1 MKPINW
7 IDTPFFSEKRT
18 VLTQNELMIPGLRTL
33 GKHDILS
40 AISPLPPH
48 IHQNCFELT
57 YISNGTISFF
67 TNDSEYKISGGDVFL
82 SYPDEIHSTNHVPLS
97 VGSVF
102 WFQLDIS
109 DPNHFLYLHP
119 EWAKSLMEDL
129 KSINA
134 HVVKTDK
141 KQMEQLIQQILSL
154 SHYQER
160 KFELC
165 AYLVCFL
172 HKVIAFSKET
182 RFQLTPDIGKAVDY
196 ILEHLTESISL
207 DYLASLCL
215 LSTSQFKQKFK
226 NQIGVSPRE
235 FINFR
240 KIELAKSYLENG
252 KSVTETA
259 MELSFNS
266 SSYFCSVFKRY
277 TSYTPKEYLKAA
289 ARRRT

>member
-1 MKPINW
+1 MKPMNW
-7 IDTPFFSEKRT
+7 IDAPFFSKKRT

-33 GKHDILS
+33 GQHDIIS

-48 IHQNCFELT
+48 IHKNCFEIT

-67 TNDSEYKISGGDVFL
+67 VDDAEYKISGGDVFL
-82 SYPDEIHSTNHVPLS
+82 SYPDEVHSTNHLPLS
-97 VGSVF
+97 VGTVY
-102 WFQLDIS
+102 WFQLDVS
-109 DPNHFLYLHP
+109 DFSSFLYLQP
-119 EWAKSLMEDL
+119 EWAEKLISDL
-129 KSINA
+129 KGIGA

-141 KQMEQLIQQILSL
+141 KQMEQLLQQIFHLSR
-154 SHYQER
+154 YPER

-165 AYLVCFL
+165 SYLVCFL
-172 HKVIAFSKET
+172 HKLVEFSGET
-182 RFQLTPDIGKAVDY
+182 QFQLTPDIGKAVDY

-207 DYLASLCL
+207 DFVASICL

-226 NQIGVSPRE
+226 NQIGVSPRD

-240 KIELAKSYLENG
+240 KIELAKSYLESG

-277 TSYTPKEYLKAA
+277 TAFTPKEYLKFVSESSH
-289 ARRRT
+289 